1 MKLLIV
7 SDSHG
12 DDQILQTLVEH
23 YEGQVDALIHCG
35 DSELSWT
42 DPLRSHFIIV
52 QGNMDFDQDF
62 PLQETTTIADQKI
75 LVVHG
80 HRYGVNFGLEQLSLL
95 AQEQAANLV
104 FYGHTHQLACVMDQG
119 RLFLN
124 PGSISQPR
132 GRFVSLR
139 GTYAIVEV
147 ADGQIQ
153 VQYYQRNLQPV
164 PGLKLT
170 FQQKEH

>member
-1 MKLLIV
+1 MKLVIV

-12 DDQILQTLVEH
+12 DEQILQTLVDH

-35 DSELSWT
+35 DSELSWA
-42 DPLRSHFIIV
+42 DPLRQHFQIV
-52 QGNMDFDQDF
+52 QGNMDFDQEF
-62 PLQETTTIADQKI
+62 SLMVTTTIASKKI

-80 HRYGVNFGLEQLSLL
+80 HRYGVNFDLEQLDLL
-95 AQEQAANLV
+95 AQEQQADLV
-104 FYGHTHQLACVMDQG
+104 FYGHTHQLACEMNHN

-139 GTYAIVEV
+139 GTYAVVEV
-147 ADGQIQ
+147 EANQIK

-164 PGLKLT
+164 PGLMFT
-170 FQQKEH
+170 FIKNS

>member
-1 MKLLIV
+1 MKVVVV

-12 DDQILQTLVEH
+12 DDQILQMLVDH
-23 YEGQVDALIHCG
+23 YQGQVDALIHCG
-35 DSELSWT
+35 DSELSWD
-42 DPLRSHFIIV
+42 DPLRQHFIMV
-52 QGNMDFDQDF
+52 QGNMDFDSRF
-62 PLQETTTIADQKI
+62 PMMVNQEINGQKV

-80 HRYGVNFGLEQLSLL
+80 HRYGVNFGMEQLSLL
-95 AQEQAANLV
+95 AQEQQANLV
-104 FYGHTHQLACVMDQG
+104 FYGHTHQLACAMDQG

-147 ADGQIQ
+147 EAGQMT
-153 VQYYQRNLQPV
+153 VQYYQRNLQSV
-164 PGLKLT
+164 PGLS
-170 FQQKEH
+170 FQFSQATK

>member
-1 MKLLIV
+1 MKLVVV

-12 DDQILQTLVEH
+12 DDQILQTLVDH

-35 DSELSWT
+35 DSELSWD
-42 DPLRSHFIIV
+42 DPLRQHFQIV
-52 QGNMDFDQDF
+52 QGNMDFDQEF
-62 PLQETTTIADQKI
+62 PLMVTSQIDHQKV

-95 AQEQAANLV
+95 AQEQQADLI
-104 FYGHTHQLACVMDQG
+104 FYGHTHQLACEMNQG

-139 GTYAIVEV
+139 GTYATVEMI
-147 ADGQIQ
+147 GEQIQ

-164 PGLKLT
+164 PGLDFT
-170 FQQKEH
+170 FTKNED

>member
-1 MKLLIV
+1 MKLVVV

-12 DDQILQTLVEH
+12 DEQILQVIVDH
-23 YEGQVDALIHCG
+23 YQGQVDALIHCG
-35 DSELSWT
+35 DSELSWD
-42 DPLRSHFIIV
+42 DPLRQHFQIV
-52 QGNMDFDQDF
+52 QGNMDFDQNF
-62 PLQETTTIADQKI
+62 PLTVTTEIAGQKI

-80 HRYGVNFGLEQLSLL
+80 HRYGVNFGLEQLALL
-95 AQEQAANLV
+95 AQEQQADLV
-104 FYGHTHQLACVMDQG
+104 FYGHTHQLACAMNQQ

-139 GTYAIVEV
+139 GTYAVVEV
-147 ADGQIQ
+147 NGAEIN

-164 PGLKLT
+164 PGLN
-170 FQQKEH
+170 FQFTKK